1 MSEQIYLT
9 LTDKELPDLAQWK
22 AGKEYEVVVRL
33 KLVRMSKEI
42 NEEGKAIKGD
52 FAFIEVKEMEDTE
65 MKYRSKFQKIAKEA
79 MKDSKPKKELV
90 ASIPETKSENYIKLR
105 TEPYAG

>member
-33 KLVRMSKEI
+33 KLMKVSKEMD
-42 NEEGKAIKGD
+42 EEGKAIKGD
-52 FAFIEVKEMEDTE
+52 FAFVEVKQMEDQE
-65 MKYRSKFQKIAKEA
+65 MKYRSQFQKVAKEA
-79 MKDSKPKKELV
+79 MNDTKKKELV
-90 ASIPETKSENYIKLR
+90 AEIKPKETNYVALR